1 MFVNVQVL
9 AIVSVV
15 FVLLY
20 IAIFVAESHVLF
32 RDVRTELNVTLSD
45 VMTVRE
51 LQRVTRPMVW
61 LTVLEYTCVV
71 YFTLELLARTIFCP
85 DKTVYCRQ
93 AMTWVDLL
101 SVLPFYVTELVVL
114 IDSSLEDSTGL
125 YVLKAVRVVR
135 IFRILRLTRYFSGLK
150 ILGHTLKA
158 SAKEL
163 LLMILVLGIGVLVFA
178 SFIYFAEQVEE
189 DGEND
194 FKNIPIGF
202 WWAVVTM
209 TTLGYGDTYPRT
221 ALGYIVG
228 AICALCGL
236 LMLALPVPV
245 IVNNFTLYYSHAQA
259 KLKLPQ
265 KRRNV
270 LVGAADALKT
280 TDTAESSIDVTN
292 NPRGGQQGSQSS
304 MGSVASVASLSLE
317 AKDSKELVTRKRSDD
332 SNHDSLDSGFK
343 TGQHCGGGEPLFP
356 FLLTSSLPPTF
367 PSLPG

>member
-1 MFVNVQVL
+1 ML
-9 AIVSVV
+9 AVVSVV

-32 RDVRTELNVTLSD
+32 RDARPDLNVTLSD
-45 VMTVRE
+45 ALTVRDV
-51 LQRVTRPMVW
+51 QRVTKPKLW
-61 LTVLEYTCVV
+61 LSVLEYTCVA
-71 YFTLELLARTIFCP
+71 YFTLELVARTIFCP
-85 DKTVYCRQ
+85 DRAVYCCLL
-93 AMTWVDLL
+93 MTWVDLL
-101 SVLPFYVTELVVL
+101 SVMPFYVNEIVIM
-114 IDSSLEDSTGL
+114 IDASLEDSTGL
-125 YVLKAVRVVR
+125 YVLKAVGVIR

-178 SFIYFAEQVEE
+178 CFIYYVEQAEE
-189 DGEND
+189 GAKND
-194 FKNIPIGF
+194 FRNIPIGF

-209 TTLGYGDTYPRT
+209 TTLGYGDMYPRT

-265 KRRNV
+265 KRKNV
-270 LVGAADALKT
+270 LVGAADALKST
-280 TDTAESSIDVTN
+280 ETAESSIDVSN
-292 NPRGGQQGSQSS
+292 INAVPQGSQSS
-304 MGSVASVASLSLE
+304 MGSAASVTSLSLDTKGP
-317 AKDSKELVTRKRSDD
+317 AKDLATRKDSDHSAQD
-332 SNHDSLDSGFK
+332 SVDSGFK
-343 TGQHCGGGEPLFP
+343 TGKCGW
-356 FLLTSSLPPTF
+356 
-367 PSLPG
+367 